1 MTADGRT
8 ILHVDMDAFYV
19 SVELLRRPEL
29 RGRPVVVGG
38 TGERGVVAA
47 ASYEARRYGISSA
60 MASARARRLCPEAV
74 FLAGDH
80 AHYAQVSRQVHEVL
94 AAVTPTVEPIALDEA
109 FLDVTGARRRLGD
122 GVTIGTQLRR
132 SVRDAT
138 GLACSVGVAASKYL
152 AKLASEAAK
161 PRVTP
166 GGIRPGA
173 GVVEVPRGGEL
184 AFLHPKPVEV
194 LWGVGPKTLE
204 RLRRLGITT
213 VGDVSAASES
223 SLVASLGA
231 TTGRHLYALAQGID
245 DRPVVPD
252 RAAKSIGHEQ
262 TFAVDLSESEELDTE
277 LVRMVDAVAARLRA
291 HERAGRTVTV
301 KVRFASFE
309 TVTRSVTAAQAES
322 AAPALLALAR
332 PLLAKIDIG
341 RGVRLLGVAVSHL
354 GERPARQLCFEEF
367 LAGTPAA
374 PDADVVSAPSS
385 VAWEN
390 ASSAMDAVRRRFG
403 SAAIGPARLLADN
416 GLRAARPG
424 DAPWG
429 PDDAGT
435 DRPPGRDGRSQ

>member
-1 MTADGRT
+1 VTTDGRT

-47 ASYEARRYGISSA
+47 ASYEARRFGISSA
-60 MASARARRLCPEAV
+60 MASARARRLCPDAV
-74 FLAGDH
+74 FLPGDH
-80 AHYAQVSRQVHEVL
+80 AHYAQVSRQVHEVF
-94 AAVTPTVEPIALDEA
+94 ASVTPTVEPIALDEA

-132 SVRDAT
+132 SVLDAT
-138 GLACSVGVAASKYL
+138 GLVCSVGVAGSKFL

-161 PRVTP
+161 PRATP

-173 GVVEVPRGGEL
+173 GVVEVPPGAEL
-184 AFLHPKPVEV
+184 AFLHPQPVGV

-204 RLRRLGITT
+204 RLERLGITT
-213 VGDVSAASES
+213 VGDVAAASES
-223 SLVASLGA
+223 ALVASLGA
-231 TTGRHLYALAQGID
+231 SAGRHLYALARGID

-262 TFAVDLSESEELDTE
+262 TFATDLSEPEALDTE

-322 AAPALLALAR
+322 SAPALLALAR

-354 GERPARQLCFEEF
+354 GERPARQLRFDDV
-367 LAGTPAA
+367 LAGSPTGSDGAAA
-374 PDADVVSAPSS
+374 PAPSP
-385 VAWEN
+385 VAWEE
-390 ASSAMDAVRRRFG
+390 ASSAVDAVRRRFG
-403 SAAIGPARLLADN
+403 AAAIGPARLLAD
-416 GLRAARPG
+416 GGVRASRPG

-429 PDDAGT
+429 PDDERVGRPGPA
-435 DRPPGRDGRSQ
+435 DRSR